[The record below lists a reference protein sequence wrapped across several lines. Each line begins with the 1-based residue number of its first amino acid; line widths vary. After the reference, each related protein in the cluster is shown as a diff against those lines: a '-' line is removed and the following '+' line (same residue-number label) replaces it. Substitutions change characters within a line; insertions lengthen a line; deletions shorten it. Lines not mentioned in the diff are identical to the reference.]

1 MLSLDQLYLHLWSM
15 ISFSSGCT
23 IIQLDDL
30 SEARPLN
37 QSNGYCKS
45 NIVWST
51 EVANIQKCC
60 SGLLGISKILWI
72 STIQT
77 QDSPKPSENHSSSS
91 PVQAWVRFCWA
102 STKSMPV
109 ELGFLL
115 WPYALVQPCATECS
129 AVAGTSFAVVST
141 LDPVS
146 VLSLEPIWW
155 TENAQN
161 SLRSTWETLLVFN
174 LLD

>member
-1 MLSLDQLYLHLWSM
+1 MPKYAKASWYAKYLSLQKYIGEVYAWINAVLMEKVLKKRANVVFGSALPASM

-23 IIQLDDL
+23 IIQLDGL
-30 SEARPLN
+30 SQTRPLN

-77 QDSPKPSENHSSSS
+77 QDSPKPSENQASSS
-91 PVQAWVRFCWA
+91 PVLAWVRFCWA

-115 WPYALVQPCATECS
+115 WPYALVHLVQLS
-129 AVAGTSFAVVST
+129 A
-141 LDPVS
+141 
-146 VLSLEPIWW
+146 
-155 TENAQN
+155 
-161 SLRSTWETLLVFN
+161 LLWQALPFQ
-174 LLD
+174 